1 MDTFILLIIAFLVYD
16 IYHWLT
22 DGKTFSQWIRRTGE
36 KHLWFAV
43 LVVVILVGLVAHF
56 FL

>member
-1 MDTFILLIIAFLVYD
+1 MTIFISLIIIFLAYD

-22 DGKTFSQWIRRTGE
+22 DGKTFSKWVRKTGE
-36 KHLWFAV
+36 EHLWFAV
-43 LVVVILVGLVAHF
+43 LVVILLVGLVAHF